1 MIVLV
6 KLELFNYMAIFFRR
20 WSRGLDQSDQP
31 DVSIEIRE
39 ALFLDCITV
48 VFFCE
53 HERRSQYSNERALRV
68 WEVRALRTRG
78 LHAYAIRTCNAGAL
92 YMTWRLLYF
101 LDGWL
106 RSQKYAYQRKCFFDR
121 ALGVGRKRSEKKM
134 KFENDFRFH
143 LNRIFFSIYHSLL
156 SVSAL

>member
-6 KLELFNYMAIFFRR
+6 KLEVFNYMAIFFRR
-20 WSRGLDQSDQP
+20 WSRGADQSDQP

-53 HERRSQYSNERALRV
+53 HEQRSQYSNERARRV
-68 WEVRALRTRG
+68 CEARALRTRG
-78 LHAYAIRTCNAGAL
+78 LHAYALRTCNAGAL
-92 YMTWRLLYF
+92 YMNWRLLYF

-106 RSQKYAYQRKCFFDR
+106 RSQKYPYQRKCFFDR
-121 ALGVGRKRSEKKM
+121 ARK
-134 KFENDFRFH
+134 F
-143 LNRIFFSIYHSLL
+143 FFSNIFSLL
-156 SVSAL
+156 SVATLYGISLAEGIKNIL